1 MTQQYLPD
9 EIPIDQFKGELVP
22 FEKVQ
27 NNLQS
32 NHNQPD
38 IQTQEQDE
46 IPIEQF
52 KGEIVPL
59 TRIDLLGMIAK
70 TGSEIVGDTKDRFNE
85 QKVKLIEDFSR
96 QLSRKEREGWVSD
109 ILKSFIKEPAKA
121 LGSVAD
127 SVTTDPY
134 NFAADTSKETI
145 DDKKTSSQYLP
156 FTMKSQ
162 DVKPLINP
170 EGFDRTDISFE
181 KGMGKG
187 VDYATGGMTDSD
199 YQSKAFENV
208 GGGMRFLTQVA
219 TPGGFKKLVDR
230 IGWDTTAKIAGILGS
245 TDPKVLMGAF
255 AFGATDKALEDD
267 PSMLKRLGLSAG
279 AALGTEAVVSAVA
292 GGIKNPQKVLQM
304 AKDLPYKAAKIGLGI
319 TKGNFNKDIA
329 KAFVES
335 GMEAPVSAVTDS
347 KIVAFANKIIGKIP
361 YLAEFVSKR
370 HQALEGQFKE
380 KVTSLGEG
388 IGKQKTDDVAE
399 EIGNAFSKMRE
410 LAGEGNVM
418 DISQSLGV
426 AENIVNQLKKAKA
439 NDDPS
444 KAVISYLED
453 VLSGYK
459 GGNASAD
466 EMLKNL
472 LSDHW
477 YNSLPQVQKQNFL
490 KALHVAENEKVTT
503 VDAMIEQYQ
512 QLNGKMSDKKLFS
525 SENGK
530 RTLNMLHKFRNAL
543 NNDFAK
549 YGVENPAFNQART
562 EANELFSKVKKRQKW
577 DEFWEKYTN
586 HTEDTN
592 RYKQL
597 HEALNK
603 PEVKTELSKLLGE
616 DTLDNLQLLTKAAKG
631 MAKSKLNDPQPSGT
645 EIMRTIKEWISFGA
659 NAFASGTLDPTT
671 LTITSSLGATAWALQ
686 SKNFVKKLV
695 EFSERPTQSK
705 AELLE
710 KILKKNTG
718 LGFVELQNE
727 ISKATKDEKVSE
739 GNR

>member
-1 MTQQYLPD
+1 MIDQEID
-9 EIPIDQFKGELVP
+9 EVPLDQFKGELIP
-22 FEKVQ
+22 FESLSSESQGVQSQ
-27 NNLQS
+27 NNQA
-32 NHNQPD
+32 
-38 IQTQEQDE
+38 QEVDE
-46 IPIEQF
+46 VPLEEF
-52 KGEIVPL
+52 KGELVPL
-59 TRIDLLGMIAK
+59 TRMDLLGMIAK
-70 TGSEIVGDTKDRFNE
+70 TGSEIVGDINSKVNQ
-85 QKVKLIEDFSR
+85 QKTKLIEDFSR

-109 ILKSFIKEPAKA
+109 ILKAFIKEPAKA
-121 LGSVAD
+121 VGSIAD
-127 SVTTDPY
+127 SLTTDPY

-145 DDKKTSSQYLP
+145 DDKKTASQYLP

-181 KGMGKG
+181 KGMGKT

-230 IGWDTTAKIAGILGS
+230 IGWDAMAKIAGVLGS

-255 AFGATDKALEDD
+255 AFGATDKALEND
-267 PSMLKRLGLSAG
+267 PSMLKRLGLSTT
-279 AALGTEAVVSAVA
+279 AALGTEAAVSAVA
-292 GGIKNPQKVLQM
+292 GGIKNPQKVVQM
-304 AKDLPYKAAKIGLGI
+304 AKDLPYKAAKVGLGI

-347 KIVAFANKIIGKIP
+347 KIVAFANKIIGKVP

-380 KVTSLGEG
+380 KVTSLGEA
-388 IGKQKTDDVAE
+388 IGAQKTDDVSQA
-399 EIGNAFSKMRE
+399 IGDAFSKMRE

-418 DISQSLGV
+418 DISHSLGI
-426 AENIVNQLKKAKA
+426 AENIITQLKKAKA

-453 VLSGYK
+453 VISGYK
-459 GGNASAD
+459 GGQTSAE
-466 EMLKNL
+466 EMLKEM
-472 LSDHW
+472 LSSHV
-477 YNSLPQVQKQNFL
+477 YNSMTTTQKQNFL
-490 KALHVAENEKVTT
+490 KAVHVAESEKVTT

-512 QLNGKMSDKKLFS
+512 QLNGKMSDKNLFS

-562 EANELFSKVKKRQKW
+562 EANELFSKVKKRQQW
-577 DEFWEKYTN
+577 DAFWEKYTN

-616 DTLDNLQLLTKAAKG
+616 DTVDNLQLLTKAAKG

-739 GNR
+739 GN

>member
-1 MTQQYLPD
+1 MINQEID
-9 EIPIDQFKGELVP
+9 EVP
-22 FEKVQ
+22 F
-27 NNLQS
+27 
-32 NHNQPD
+32 
-38 IQTQEQDE
+38 
-46 IPIEQF
+46 EQF
-52 KGEIVPL
+52 KGEIIPFESLPKELKEPQSQNNQAQEIDEVPFEEFKGEVVPL
-59 TRIDLLGMIAK
+59 TRADLLGMIAK
-70 TGSEIVGDTKDRFNE
+70 TGSEIVGEAKDRVNE

-109 ILKSFIKEPAKA
+109 ILKAFIKEPAKGLGANADAVKDSA
-121 LGSVAD
+121 LFTADAMGQPNIGTDDLGMPLYSSSRPMDRNAPELPSV
-127 SVTTDPY
+127 
-134 NFAADTSKETI
+134 
-145 DDKKTSSQYLP
+145 
-156 FTMKSQ
+156 
-162 DVKPLINP
+162 
-170 EGFDRTDISFE
+170 EG
-181 KGMGKG
+181 MAGKA

-199 YQSKAFENV
+199 YQSKAFKNV
-208 GGGMRFLTQVA
+208 GGGMHFLSQIAGVGGVEKLA
-219 TPGGFKKLVDR
+219 TKY
-230 IGWDTTAKIAGILGS
+230 GWDATAKIAGTLGS

-292 GGIKNPQKVLQM
+292 GGIKNPQKVVQM
-304 AKDLPYKAAKIGLGI
+304 AKDLPYKAAKVGLGI

-418 DISQSLGV
+418 DISQSLSM

-530 RTLNMLHKFRNAL
+530 RTLNMLHKFRNTL

-549 YGVENPAFNQART
+549 YGAENPAFNEART
-562 EANELFSKVKKRQKW
+562 AANELFSKMKKRQQW
-577 DEFWEKYTN
+577 DTFWEKYTN

-616 DTLDNLQLLTKAAKG
+616 DMVDNLQLLTKAAKG

-645 EIMRTIKEWISFGA
+645 EVMRTVKTW
-659 NAFASGTLDPTT
+659 ASGLITGLVNGTFDPVAMSTT
-671 LTITSSLGATAWALQ
+671 VGLAATSWALG

-705 AELLE
+705 AELLA

-718 LGFVELQNE
+718 IGFVEL
-727 ISKATKDEKVSE
+727 
-739 GNR
+739 NRQLDSLNQKSNSHD

>member
-1 MTQQYLPD
+1 MRNSQLP
-9 EIPIDQFKGELVP
+9 
-22 FEKVQ
+22 
-27 NNLQS
+27 
-32 NHNQPD
+32 
-38 IQTQEQDE
+38 DE

-52 KGEIVPL
+52 HGTIIPYDPSMESSGNQIQQEQRNITNEIPDEIPIEEFKGKIEPL
-59 TRIDLLGMIAK
+59 TRLDLLGMIAK
-70 TGSEIVGDTKDRFNE
+70 TGSEIVGDINSE
-85 QKVKLIEDFSR
+85 VNQQKTKLIEDFSR
-96 QLSRKEREGWVSD
+96 QLSRKEREGWLSD
-109 ILKSFIKEPAKA
+109 ILKAFIKEPAKGLGANADVVKDSA
-121 LGSVAD
+121 LFTAD
-127 SVTTDPY
+127 VMGQPNIGTDDLGIPLY
-134 NFAADTSKETI
+134 
-145 DDKKTSSQYLP
+145 SSSRPLDRNAPDLP
-156 FTMKSQ
+156 S
-162 DVKPLINP
+162 I
-170 EGFDRTDISFE
+170 E
-181 KGMGKG
+181 KGAGKL

-199 YQSKAFENV
+199 YQSKTFENI
-208 GGGMRFLTQVA
+208 GGGMHFLSQIAGVGGVEKLA
-219 TPGGFKKLVDR
+219 TKY
-230 IGWDTTAKIAGILGS
+230 GWDATAKIASILGS

-255 AFGATDKALEDD
+255 AFGTTDKALEND
-267 PSMLKRLGLSAG
+267 PSMLKRLGMSTG
-279 AALGTEAVVSAVA
+279 AALGTEAAVSAVA
-292 GGIKNPQKVLQM
+292 GGIKNPKKVVEM
-304 AKDLPYKAAKIGLGI
+304 VKNAPYRAAKVGLGI

-388 IGKQKTDDVAE
+388 IGKQKTEEVAE

-418 DISQSLGV
+418 DISHSLGV
-426 AENIVNQLKKAKA
+426 AEGIINQLKKAKA
-439 NDDPS
+439 NDEPS
-444 KAVISYLED
+444 KATISYLED
-453 VLSGYK
+453 IITGYK
-459 GGNASAD
+459 GGNASS
-466 EMLKNL
+466 EQMLKELMSSHN
-472 LSDHW
+472 
-477 YNSLPQVQKQNFL
+477 YNSLTQQQKQNFL

-530 RTLNMLHKFRNAL
+530 RTLNMLHRFRNAL
-543 NNDFAK
+543 NKDFEA
-549 YGVENPAFNQART
+549 YGVENPAFNEART
-562 EANELFSKVKKRQKW
+562 AANELFSKMKKRQRW

-616 DTLDNLQLLTKAAKG
+616 DMVDNLQLLTKAAKG

-645 EIMRTIKEWISFGA
+645 EIMRTVKEYASVLTT
-659 NAFASGTLDPTT
+659 AFVNGTFDPTVMAT
-671 LTITSSLGATAWALQ
+671 TGALWTTTWALQ

-710 KILKKNTG
+710 KILRKNTG
-718 LGFVELQNE
+718 LGFAELNKELSSLQ
-727 ISKATKDEKVSE
+727 KRDGE
-739 GNR
+739 G